1 MESLIFFAK
10 KLHKFSGRILYVN
23 FFAMGLVSL
32 LEGIGILMLIPM
44 LNISGILDDSSNS
57 SHFSG
62 IVKLFSSIPDLFLLP
77 VILSI
82 YLGIV
87 VFQTLLHQKL
97 ALRNTKILVRFTN
110 HLRLEIFSKLT
121 YANWSFFIKR
131 RKSDFVNALTDEL
144 SRVVAGTQLFLQL
157 STSIVF
163 TFIQIAIAFWL
174 SPQITLFV
182 LLSGVMLALCSR
194 HFIKKSKEIGNQT
207 SEVARSYL
215 GGITD
220 HFNGMKD
227 IKTNTLENSRITWL
241 QHWCNTVEKE
251 QLAIVHLRNRS
262 QLFYKVS
269 SAVIIALLIYISITL
284 FQAQS
289 AQLLLIILIFTRL
302 WPRFTSIQ
310 SNAEQIASTLP
321 ALQSLIK
328 LQEESDASKE
338 GEKNNK
344 MQGEPLLLADGI
356 ACEEVDFKYS
366 DNQEKWT
373 LTNINLEIST
383 NRTTAIVGR
392 SGAGKSTLV
401 DLIMGLNKPTNGK
414 IYVDESPITDDNLY
428 SLRKSIS
435 YVSQDPFLFNGSIR
449 DNLLMIENHASEKE
463 IWQALE
469 FSSAA
474 EFVRRL
480 PDGLDTPIGDRGV
493 RLSGGERQRLVLA
506 RAILRKPSILV
517 LDEATSALDSENE
530 RKIQEALEGLK
541 GKMTI
546 IVIAH
551 RLSTIRN
558 ADQVIVLEEGR
569 IVQAGGFQELASQR
583 SGQFGRLL
591 GNQVEAVQVSR

>member
-591 GNQVEAVQVSR
+591 GNQAEAVQVSR